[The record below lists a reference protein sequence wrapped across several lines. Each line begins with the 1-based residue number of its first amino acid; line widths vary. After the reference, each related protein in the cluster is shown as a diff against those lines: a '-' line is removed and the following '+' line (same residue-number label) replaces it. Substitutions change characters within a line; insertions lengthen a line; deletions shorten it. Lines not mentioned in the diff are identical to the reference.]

1 MAAHLLPRPC
11 VRCSASPVGRILVG
25 ASSLFL
31 LALAGA
37 CGGSPAAPD
46 ATPTPG
52 PAQDPASATSLS
64 FTADVQ
70 PILNNDC
77 VTCHGNSRAEN
88 GYNFTTYAG
97 VMRAVTAG
105 SAGSL
110 LVRVT
115 QPGGIMYQEF
125 RGSGAAKAETIRRWV
140 VDFKAAQ

>member
-1 MAAHLLPRPC
+1 MHFVTVSRRDLTCCAAALFL
-11 VRCSASPVGRILVG
+11 
-25 ASSLFL
+25 SSL
-31 LALAGA
+31 AAA
-37 CGGSPAAPD
+37 CGGSPTAAD
-46 ATPTPG
+46 TVDTPG
-52 PAQDPASATSLS
+52 PAQDPSTATSLT

-77 VTCHGNSRAEN
+77 VPCHGGARTQN
-88 GYNFTTYAG
+88 GYDFTSYAG

-105 SAGSL
+105 NPSSL

-125 RGSGAAKAETIRRWV
+125 RGSAAAKAETNRRWV

>member
-1 MAAHLLPRPC
+1 MLRSLSVRRLL
-11 VRCSASPVGRILVG
+11 LVVSG
-25 ASSLFL
+25 LFL
-31 LALAGA
+31 VALVAA
-37 CGGSPAAPD
+37 CAGSPTAAD
-46 ATPTPG
+46 ATPTAG
-52 PAQDPASATSLS
+52 PSQDPATATSLT

-77 VTCHGNSRAEN
+77 LTCHGNSRAEN

-97 VMRAVTAG
+97 VTRAVTAG
-105 SAGSL
+105 SASSL

-125 RGSGAAKAETIRRWV
+125 RGSAAAKAETIRRWV

>member
-1 MAAHLLPRPC
+1 ML
-11 VRCSASPVGRILVG
+11 CSLSPVRRLVL
-25 ASSLFL
+25 AACSLFL
-31 LALAGA
+31 VALVAA
-37 CGGSPAAPD
+37 CAGSPTAAD
-46 ATPTPG
+46 ANPTPG
-52 PAQDPASATSLS
+52 PTQDPATATSLS

-88 GYNFTTYAG
+88 GYNFTTYTG

-105 SAGSL
+105 SASSL

-115 QPGGIMYQEF
+115 QPGGSMNREF
-125 RGSGAAKAETIRRWV
+125 RGSAAAKAETIRRWV